1 MDNEE
6 HQAEIDRVA
15 AEMKDEHDREADR
28 KTAEIMERL
37 DLQALN
43 AGINKSVN
51 PTSLEAAVSMVNSM
65 KQDQGNMMTLDP
77 NTYKYKMKDRYAIG
91 KQTPNY
97 NITFQNTV
105 DGKQVEVG
113 RIDFNGGA
121 LKFEGNF
128 EESAVKFMDHL
139 AGSFN
144 GRLKAEHVG
153 AAKLLVEFV
162 TFELGD
168 EMELDDAYR
177 KGFNDAIYA
186 VRGILSK
193 KIKELENK
201 P

>member
-1 MDNEE
+1 MDDEE
-6 HQAEIDRVA
+6 HQADLSRLTRELEDA
-15 AEMKDEHDREADR
+15 HAQEADR

-43 AGINKSVN
+43 AGINKTVN
-51 PTSLEAAVSMVNSM
+51 PTSLEAAHNM
-65 KQDQGNMMTLDP
+65 KINMQ
-77 NTYKYKMKDRYAIG
+77 DRYSTGWNDPRMMVMAQS
-91 KQTPNY
+91 KPDY

-105 DGKQVEVG
+105 DGKNVQIG
-113 RIDFNGGA
+113 KIDFNGGTM
-121 LKFEGNF
+121 KFEGNF

-139 AGSFN
+139 ATNFN

-162 TFELGD
+162 TFELSD
-168 EMELDDAYR
+168 EVELDDGYR
-177 KGFNDAIYA
+177 KGFNDAIHA

-193 KIKELENK
+193 KIKEMENK

>member
-1 MDNEE
+1 MDNDEE
-6 HQAEIDRVA
+6 RQAEITRLTQVI
-15 AEMKDEHDREADR
+15 ETEHDQEADR

-37 DLQALN
+37 NLQALN
-43 AGINKSVN
+43 AGINKTVN
-51 PTSLEAAVSMVNSM
+51 PTSLEAAVNMVNSM
-65 KQDQGNMMTLDP
+65 KQDQGKMMS
-77 NTYKYKMKDRYAIG
+77 IG
-91 KQTPNY
+91 ISKPDY
-97 NITFQNTV
+97 NITFQNSVTDEQGNMTNV
-105 DGKQVEVG
+105 RVGK
-113 RIDFNGGA
+113 IDFNGGA

-162 TFELGD
+162 TFELSD

-177 KGFNDAIYA
+177 KGFNDAIHA

-193 KIKELENK
+193 KIKEMENK

>member
-1 MDNEE
+1 MDDEE
-6 HQAEIDRVA
+6 RQAEITRLTQVIEA
-15 AEMKDEHDREADR
+15 GHDQEADR

-37 DLQALN
+37 DLQKLN
-43 AGINKSVN
+43 AGINKTVN
-51 PTSLEAAVSMVNSM
+51 PTSLEAAVNMVNSM
-65 KQDQGNMMTLDP
+65 KTVPSKLVSLDP
-77 NTYKYKMKDRYAIG
+77 NTYTYKTTKPD
-91 KQTPNY
+91 Y

-105 DGKQVEVG
+105 DGKNVQVG
-113 RIDFNGGA
+113 KIDFNGGA

-144 GRLKAEHVG
+144 GRLKAEHVS
-153 AAKLLVEFV
+153 AAKLLTEFV
-162 TFELGD
+162 TFELD
-168 EMELDDAYR
+168 EAMELDDGYR
-177 KGFNDAIYA
+177 KGFNDAIHA

>member
-1 MDNEE
+1 MDDEE

-15 AEMKDEHDREADR
+15 AEMKDEHDREAFR
-28 KTAEIMERL
+28 KTREIMERL

-43 AGINKSVN
+43 AGINKTVN
-51 PTSLEAAVSMVNSM
+51 PTSLEAAHNM
-65 KQDQGNMMTLDP
+65 KINMQ
-77 NTYKYKMKDRYAIG
+77 DRYSTGWNDPRMMVMAQS
-91 KQTPNY
+91 KPDY

-105 DGKQVEVG
+105 DGKNVQVG
-113 RIDFNGGA
+113 KIDFNGGTM
-121 LKFEGNF
+121 KFEGNF

-139 AGSFN
+139 ATNFN
-144 GRLKAEHVG
+144 GRLKAEHVS

-168 EMELDDAYR
+168 EIELDDAYR
-177 KGFNDAIYA
+177 KGFNDAIHA

>member
-1 MDNEE
+1 
-6 HQAEIDRVA
+6 
-15 AEMKDEHDREADR
+15 MKDEHDREADR

-65 KQDQGNMMTLDP
+65 KTDP
-77 NTYKYKMKDRYAIG
+77 SKLMIA

>member
-1 MDNEE
+1 MDDEE
-6 HQAEIDRVA
+6 RQAEIKRIAD
-15 AEMKDEHDREADR
+15 EMEDAHAQDADR
-28 KTAEIMERL
+28 RAAEIMERL
-37 DLQALN
+37 DLQKLN
-43 AGINKSVN
+43 SGINKTVN

-65 KQDQGNMMTLDP
+65 KTDP
-77 NTYKYKMKDRYAIG
+77 SKLMIA
-91 KQTPNY
+91 KQKPNY

-105 DGKQVEVG
+105 DGKQVEIG
-113 RIDFNGGA
+113 KIDFNGGA

>member
-1 MDNEE
+1 MDDEE
-6 HQAEIDRVA
+6 QQADLARLTQEL
-15 AEMKDEHDREADR
+15 EDEHDREAER

-37 DLQALN
+37 DLQKFN
-43 AGINKSVN
+43 AGINKTVN
-51 PTSLEAAVSMVNSM
+51 PTSLEAAQSI
-65 KQDQGNMMTLDP
+65 
-77 NTYKYKMKDRYAIG
+77 TYKVKDRYEISVA
-91 KQTPNY
+91 KPNY

-113 RIDFNGGA
+113 KIDFNGGA

-139 AGSFN
+139 AGSFQ

-162 TFELGD
+162 TFELSD

-177 KGFNDAIYA
+177 KGFNDAIHA

-193 KIKELENK
+193 KIKEMENK